1 MLSATCRVTAA
12 VAAAAAAVWLYLSL
26 LLCKI
31 HLVLQLWNCC
41 AVTAASAVKLADFLC
56 CKVGSTL

>member
-1 MLSATCRVTAA
+1 MLTAACQVTAA

-31 HLVLQLWNCC
+31 HLVLQL
-41 AVTAASAVKLADFLC
+41 
-56 CKVGSTL
+56 